1 MCMFTRA
8 VRDVAD
14 TRMFA
19 RLAGDNRQ
27 MLVYQMS
34 VQIEEALAMVLPLPV
49 PPDTGENAIQFINLE
64 KFPGFFEDVGEAVP
78 VWVDERRVRVETG
91 EFATLSANEPAVA
104 MLTVHAVGR
113 YEASFVPRVRDFER
127 LDPRFRLSP
136 GILKDLG
143 LYDDWGFAVF
153 KLRESGAGK
162 REAVHPMAFS
172 FPTRHRFSMF
182 FPTVH
187 VHDGKVQ
194 ATARFDHLLYF
205 QAWVSHKAGSLWYRN
220 GEPVDEGAV
229 PTWPEDVQYTKAWYR
244 MADEFG
250 KILPDDA
257 HFGRLRWGR
266 LAPMGPGE
274 ALVQSG
280 AGVLEPGVPIIGLGL
295 SGTLKNRDTWF
306 HVDAL

>member
-19 RLAGDNRQ
+19 RLDSGHRQ
-27 MLVYQMS
+27 VLVYQMS

-49 PPDTGENAIQFINLE
+49 PPDAGENAIQFINLE
-64 KFPGFFEDVGEAVP
+64 KFPTFFEDVGEMVK
-78 VWVDERRVRVETG
+78 VWVDERRVPRRTDDTLSARDPG
-91 EFATLSANEPAVA
+91 FATLA
-104 MLTVHAVGR
+104 VHAVGR
-113 YEASFVPRVRDFER
+113 YEASFVPSVHDFER

-136 GILKDLG
+136 EILKDVG

-153 KLRESGAGK
+153 KLRESGAGR

-172 FPTRHRFSMF
+172 FPTRHRFSIF

-205 QAWVSHKAGSLWYRN
+205 QAWVDHKAGSLWYRN
-220 GEPVDEGAV
+220 GEPVDEDTV
-229 PTWPEDVQYTKAWYR
+229 PTWPPDVQYKKAWYR
-244 MADEFG
+244 VTDEFG
-250 KILPDDA
+250 KILPDDVEY
-257 HFGRLRWGR
+257 GRLRWGDR
-266 LAPMGPGE
+266 VADLGPSE
-274 ALVQSG
+274 ELVQRG
-280 AGVLEPGVPIIGLGL
+280 AGVLEPKVPIIGLGL